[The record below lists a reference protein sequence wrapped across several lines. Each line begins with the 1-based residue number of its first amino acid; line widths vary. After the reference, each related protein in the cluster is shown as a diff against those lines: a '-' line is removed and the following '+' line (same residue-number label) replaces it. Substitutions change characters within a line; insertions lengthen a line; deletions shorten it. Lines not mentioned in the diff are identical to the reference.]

1 MILYYDVLY
10 MYVLY
15 VCTCTY
21 SICMSYG
28 KIIIG
33 YVCIVLRTIQYY
45 PILHRVMYV
54 HKSTH

>member
-33 YVCIVLRTIQYY
+33 YVCIVQYNI
-45 PILHRVMYV
+45 ILSYIE
-54 HKSTH
+54 